1 MSVAGQVTVHP
12 GSTLETWE
20 YEGLQDYFA
29 LVLRK
34 IEAGRAEYGMD
45 YLKRTDES
53 FRDEIA
59 EELAD
64 LSGWSAM
71 RHLKL
76 MRQKP

>member
-12 GSTLETWE
+12 GTALEAWE

-45 YLKRTDES
+45 YLTRSDES
-53 FRDEIA
+53 FREQIE

-76 MRQKP
+76 TRTP

>member
-1 MSVAGQVTVHP
+1 MSVPGQVTVHP
-12 GSTLETWE
+12 GSTLELWE

-45 YLKRTDES
+45 YLTRSDES
-53 FRDEIA
+53 FREQIE

-76 MRQKP
+76 TRTP